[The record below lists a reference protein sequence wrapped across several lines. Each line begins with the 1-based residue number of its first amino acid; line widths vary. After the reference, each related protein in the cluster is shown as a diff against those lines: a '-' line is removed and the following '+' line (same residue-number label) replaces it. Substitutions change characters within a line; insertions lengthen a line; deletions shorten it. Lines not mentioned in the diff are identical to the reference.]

1 MTKAQL
7 KKELCSLPSK
17 SVVSILMELYD
28 AYPAVKENLDA
39 RFTQDKAES
48 KAKLLEKYKKTIQDE
63 YFPSK
68 GEEKC
73 RVSVCKKQS
82 LTLRS

>member
-1 MTKAQL
+1 M
-7 KKELCSLPSK
+7 
-17 SVVSILMELYD
+17 MELYD

-39 RFTQDKAES
+39 RFAQDKAACN
-48 KAKLLEKYKKTIQDE
+48 AKLLEKYKKIIQDE

-73 RVSVCKKQS
+73 RISVPRAGAKMLVTGGDYCVSIGDF
-82 LTLRS
+82 